1 MVEGSIR
8 IFDIVSGVS
17 MESERAR
24 IEVDFSEILMMVI
37 SSGKELKEEHRQKE
51 DDWTVSF

>member
-51 DDWTVSF
+51 DD